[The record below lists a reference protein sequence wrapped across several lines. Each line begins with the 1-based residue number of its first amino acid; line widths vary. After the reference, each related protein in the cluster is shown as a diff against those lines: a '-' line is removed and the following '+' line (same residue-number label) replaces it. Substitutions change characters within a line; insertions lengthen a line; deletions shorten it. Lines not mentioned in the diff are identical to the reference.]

1 MSYKKCIILIFCL
14 FTNTAFTLQIG
25 DQAPNFDAKT
35 TLGNLNFYE
44 WSKNHWVILFSHP
57 GDFTPVCTTELA
69 SAALLQPEFNK
80 RNVKVIALSAD
91 SVEDHLEWI
100 PDINRYKD
108 MLNKESTI
116 LDAIDIFTDD
126 TDVKFPIITDEKLQ
140 IANLYEMYHPNAFP
154 NSGSLGSPLKE
165 TVRSVFII
173 DPNNKIQTILIYPKN
188 IGRNFKEIL
197 RILDALQVSAKYDVS
212 TPADWLPGDKVII
225 SNEVQDEDIKDK
237 YQTDDVDTFENY
249 LKFIKQPG
257 FFSGSERGKK
267 RSRGEF
273 K

>member
-1 MSYKKCIILIFCL
+1 
-14 FTNTAFTLQIG
+14 
-25 DQAPNFDAKT
+25 
-35 TLGNLNFYE
+35 
-44 WSKNHWVILFSHP
+44 
-57 GDFTPVCTTELA
+57 
-69 SAALLQPEFNK
+69 
-80 RNVKVIALSAD
+80 
-91 SVEDHLEWI
+91 
-100 PDINRYKD
+100 
-108 MLNKESTI
+108 MLNKETTI

-126 TDVKFPIITDEKLQ
+126 TDVKFPIIADEKLQ

-173 DPNNKIQTILIYPKN
+173 DPNNIIQTILIYPKN

-197 RILDALQVSAKYDVS
+197 RIVDALQVSSKYDVS

-225 SNEVQDEDIKDK
+225 SNEIQNEDIKDK

-257 FFSGSERGKK
+257 FFSGSEKGKK